1 VDEVA
6 ASIERNLTIV
16 GSTAIEDLLQEDVAD
31 TIVSLRE
38 AGIKIW
44 VLTGDKVGTAMNVG
58 VTCGLLD
65 STMKEFVIREGAKK
79 DIKETLGQH
88 FRESKMINKS

>member
-1 VDEVA
+1 MDEVA

-16 GSTAIEDLLQEDVAD
+16 GSTAIEDLLQENVAD

-65 STMKEFVIREGAKK
+65 STMKEFVIREGTKK
-79 DIKETLGQH
+79 EIKETLGQH